1 MDFTLLIF
9 LGTISIN
16 TALSAEDSKARG
28 QFHTSLGLVDRGPT
42 APTVSHRETSWEDHM
57 PSDVLGLE
65 RLDECLRSV
74 KNDPIFYHCL
84 PRKNAT
90 AGLALQH
97 CLNQVSTIL
106 KREYPCVYK
115 FGYTHSLSWRF
126 KNPIY
131 GYQSEKYQHMV
142 AVFVS
147 GASIGAALMEA
158 ILIKEYLG
166 LLFQL

>member
-1 MDFTLLIF
+1 MDYTPLIF
-9 LGTISIN
+9 VDPISFT
-16 TALSAEDSKARG
+16 TAFSPEVPKSRG
-28 QFHTSLGLVDRGPT
+28 QLHTSLGVVDKRPT
-42 APTVSHRETSWEDHM
+42 ARTVCHHERCWEDHM
-57 PSDVLGLE
+57 PSDVLHLQ

-74 KNDPIFYHCL
+74 KNDPVFYHCL
-84 PRKNAT
+84 PKKNAT

-97 CLNQVSTIL
+97 CLSQVSTIL

-115 FGYTHSLSWRF
+115 FGYTHCLSWRF

-158 ILIKEYLG
+158 MLIKEYMG